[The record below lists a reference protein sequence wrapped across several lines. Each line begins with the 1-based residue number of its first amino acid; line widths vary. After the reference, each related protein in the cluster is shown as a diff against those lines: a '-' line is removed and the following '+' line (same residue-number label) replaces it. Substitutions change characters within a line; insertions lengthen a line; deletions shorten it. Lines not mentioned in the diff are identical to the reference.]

1 MPSASL
7 AIAANICQATV
18 PFISLLAY
26 APQWLK
32 LWRTK
37 SSTAISIRSW
47 CAWSL
52 SSAFALFYA
61 LTQLHMTGRGW
72 ALVMSTSLGLCF
84 VLCTLWLVVKYRERP
99 PAHAPTL
106 APTFLRQRHTTKG

>member
-1 MPSASL
+1 MSSESL
-7 AIAANICQATV
+7 ALAANICQATV

-52 SSAFALFYA
+52 SSAVALFYA
-61 LTQLHMTGRGW
+61 LTQLHLTGRGW
-72 ALVMSTSLGLCF
+72 ALVMSTSMGLCF
-84 VLCTLWLVVKYRERP
+84 VLCTLWLVVRYRERP
-99 PAHAPTL
+99 SMHAP
-106 APTFLRQRHTTKG
+106 APAST